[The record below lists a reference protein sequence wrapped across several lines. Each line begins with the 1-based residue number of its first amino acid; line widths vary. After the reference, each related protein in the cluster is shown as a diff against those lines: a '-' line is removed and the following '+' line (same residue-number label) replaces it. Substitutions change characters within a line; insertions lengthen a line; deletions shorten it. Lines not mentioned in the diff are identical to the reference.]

1 MTFSHRVFFI
11 FLLPVPSLS
20 FETGPVRHIRSA
32 GSFKRSLLPACHLVF
47 VGIGH
52 PALTVAISV
61 RLSVSFSTP
70 PNQNGL
76 DDHGRQELVFTVCQT
91 CCAHSLV
98 LVQVVSLIIFEIGDS
113 NNQLAEIREV
123 KFLLAVGVL
132 IGCVPVLGV
141 LIKEHR
147 AEIQFQSKWI
157 TQVRHTVKSA
167 SRPQE

>member
-1 MTFSHRVFFI
+1 M
-11 FLLPVPSLS
+11 
-20 FETGPVRHIRSA
+20 
-32 GSFKRSLLPACHLVF
+32 
-47 VGIGH
+47 
-52 PALTVAISV
+52 
-61 RLSVSFSTP
+61 
-70 PNQNGL
+70 
-76 DDHGRQELVFTVCQT
+76 DDHGRHELVFTVCQT

-132 IGCVPVLGV
+132 IGCVPVLGI

-147 AEIQFQSKWI
+147 HVFFVKAHRHDQGAEIQFQSKWI
-157 TQVRHTVKSA
+157 TQIRHTVKSA